1 MVTIDEI
8 KQKYIGDALNGGKTA
23 EEKEASKR
31 HHAAVHFDTTS
42 AALKTDL
49 SAFIKKIQDGRVKI
63 ATAEKIRNQL
73 ESIGK
78 MMRQY

>member
-1 MVTIDEI
+1 MNIDEI
-8 KQKYIGDALNGGKTA
+8 KAKYQADAKGGMTP

-63 ATAEKIRNQL
+63 PTAEKIRSQL